1 MVEIFPQL
9 THKQLGD
16 CQVGEL
22 VRKSWAGEHQHY
34 VLIAEGTKMRFLVF
48 LGTIGG
54 AHPPG
59 IMELKRPDLSAIS
72 YGNEYRIEID
82 QDAAHVD
89 LTGNRLWD
97 KSGALI
103 LVENHYVMRLDPV
116 QQTSLF
122 GSHYMRLDSC
132 ALVPE
137 PSGFNAIFGKW
148 SLMVPKGGERFET
161 LCTIETG

>member
-1 MVEIFPQL
+1 MAEIFPQL

-16 CQVGEL
+16 CQAGEL
-22 VRKSWAGEHQHY
+22 VRMRWAGEDQHY
-34 VLIAEGTKMRFLVF
+34 VLIVEDNKARYLVF

-59 IMELKRPDLSAIS
+59 IMELKRPDISAIS
-72 YGNEYRIEID
+72 YGSNYRIEID

-103 LVENHYVMRLDPV
+103 LVEDQYFMRLDPV
-116 QQTSLF
+116 QQTGLL
-122 GSHYMRLDSC
+122 GSHYMRLDTST
-132 ALVPE
+132 LVLE
-137 PSGFNAIFGKW
+137 PTGINAIFGKW
-148 SLMVPKGGERFET
+148 SVMLPKGGERFET